1 MNGHDITI
9 TIQTLLSIFGAISV
23 IVAGTSAITKMFSPF
38 KDLKAKVEDHQKHLD
53 EGNERFSMS
62 EKKLEEQSAMQK
74 EICKSLIVIMNHE
87 ITGNSVDKLKSQ
99 QEELQKFLIDH

>member
-9 TIQTLLSIFGAISV
+9 TIQTLLSLFGAISIV
-23 IVAGTSAITKMFSPF
+23 VAGTSSITKMFSPF

-53 EGNERFSMS
+53 EGTERFNMI
-62 EKKLEEQSAMQK
+62 ETRLEEQSDMQK